1 MSEGTFLRLN
11 SAMLNSVEPLQMFS
25 IVGTIES
32 CDGTTLV
39 VKSVDMGQVFFTIDP
54 GFVIPGPGR
63 VVEVMGIKTAEGM
76 VSGFIARDVGP
87 SEGFDMSLYNDLITQ
102 IIPKFPEPFQA

>member
-1 MSEGTFLRLN
+1 MSEGSFLRLN

-39 VKSVDMGQVFFTIDP
+39 VKSVDMGQVFFNVDP
-54 GFVIPGPGR
+54 GFVMPVPVRLKNIYF
-63 VVEVMGIKTAEGM
+63 V
-76 VSGFIARDVGP
+76 
-87 SEGFDMSLYNDLITQ
+87 SLYALFYALLFAYLIHSCCV
-102 IIPKFPEPFQA
+102 